1 MVAVQIRDVPD
12 GVRDALAKVAAG
24 RGQSLQSY
32 LLELLT
38 REAERS
44 RNLEVL
50 QQCPVV
56 SDPVWADADVV
67 TTLHELRRERDEVL
81 MERLE

>member
-32 LLELLT
+32 LLDTVPELVPEDIRILAPDEIA
-38 REAERS
+38 RSSSGKIARRVNQRNYLAEGR
-44 RNLEVL
+44 
-50 QQCPVV
+50 
-56 SDPVWADADVV
+56 
-67 TTLHELRRERDEVL
+67 
-81 MERLE
+81 